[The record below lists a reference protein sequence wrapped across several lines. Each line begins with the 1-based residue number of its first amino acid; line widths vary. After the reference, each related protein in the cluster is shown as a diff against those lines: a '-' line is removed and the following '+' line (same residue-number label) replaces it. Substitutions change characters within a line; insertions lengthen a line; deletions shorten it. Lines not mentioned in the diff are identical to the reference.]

1 MVNLE
6 ADQIFE
12 KLSFNRISVS
22 NNLKKSSIQTILVTR
37 LCVYNRFQ

>member
-22 NNLKKSSIQTILVTR
+22 NNLKNPDDFR
-37 LCVYNRFQ
+37 